1 MVSVAHYCAA
11 SQSDSLAGTAR
22 PAGWMFFLPPATR
35 FSRRSPH
42 RRPPLPAQPPTARLS
57 RGSSHDA
64 TFRMSAAELTAFG
77 SGSKRFSSSCST
89 SSTEF
94 PRPPPPS
101 AIPQCEQLRRE
112 YAKRV
117 GCAGHPLFL
126 LIGGL
131 ELLLARSRHEVVQE
145 NRHHLRQRAR
155 PAFGLPAA
163 PRPAAPFL
171 WTRMGEGAAEGES
184 GGRSPQ
190 FGRKKEAKPS
200 ARARAPD
207 GA

>member
-89 SSTEF
+89 SSTGF
-94 PRPPPPS
+94 PRPPPPCQVPARQTARWRRRFEYPPLRIHHPTLPCALRHYADS
-101 AIPQCEQLRRE
+101 ASCQEKCG
-112 YAKRV
+112 RV
-117 GCAGHPLFL
+117 GARAGSRQRRANRAAP
-126 LIGGL
+126 G
-131 ELLLARSRHEVVQE
+131 AAAQAWRRSRC
-145 NRHHLRQRAR
+145 RTATCG
-155 PAFGLPAA
+155 PA
-163 PRPAAPFL
+163 
-171 WTRMGEGAAEGES
+171 
-184 GGRSPQ
+184 
-190 FGRKKEAKPS
+190 S
-200 ARARAPD
+200 AQVPPL
-207 GA
+207 